1 MRCGCLVCVLY
12 VEPEGGRVVTGGGV
26 GVGGSTGALCQGFE
40 WFVARRAI
48 RGQFS

>member
-1 MRCGCLVCVLY
+1 MGGLLLVAGW
-12 VEPEGGRVVTGGGV
+12 GG
-26 GVGGSTGALCQGFE
+26 GGSTGALCQGFE